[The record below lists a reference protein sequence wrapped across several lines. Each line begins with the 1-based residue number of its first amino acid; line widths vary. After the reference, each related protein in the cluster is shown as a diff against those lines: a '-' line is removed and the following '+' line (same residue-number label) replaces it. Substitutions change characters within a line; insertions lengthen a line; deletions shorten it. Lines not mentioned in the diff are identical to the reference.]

1 MLQSTQFVLRLPTT
15 TNIVSAIVTD
25 DLDRRIVDALVQ
37 DGRRPFVKI
46 ARDLHVSE
54 ATVRQRVAKLTAE
67 GVMQIT
73 AVTNPLKLG
82 YEVICMLGLSVE
94 AAQAKA
100 AADVLASFDEVTY
113 LIACTGRYGLLAE
126 VTCRSGDHL
135 LEFMNERLGE
145 VPGLQASESF
155 GYLSVL
161 KESYRNSD

>member
-15 TNIVSAIVTD
+15 TNIVSTIVTD

-46 ARDLHVSE
+46 AHDLHVSE

-94 AAQAKA
+94 PAQAKA
-100 AADVLASFDEVTY
+100 AAEVLAGFDEVTY
-113 LIACTGRYGLLAE
+113 LIACTGRYDLLAE

>member
-15 TNIVSAIVTD
+15 TNIVSTIVTD

-46 ARDLHVSE
+46 AHDLHVSE

-100 AADVLASFDEVTY
+100 AAEVLAGFDEVTY
-113 LIACTGRYGLLAE
+113 LIACTGRYDLLAE
-126 VTCRSGDHL
+126 ITCRSGDHL

-161 KESYRNSD
+161 KESYRNSE